1 MAKAST
7 VPISMNKE
15 GEGRLYEVGEH
26 GNLNFLFSTEEFE
39 QEFIEAVPDHTQEAL
54 AHAKELWKDLKRE
67 LWTLYEAEYQ
77 STYYDSDEELRV
89 DLKKESSQES
99 SIKCLMLNANLI

>member
-1 MAKAST
+1 
-7 VPISMNKE
+7 
-15 GEGRLYEVGEH
+15 
-26 GNLNFLFSTEEFE
+26 
-39 QEFIEAVPDHTQEAL
+39 VPDHTQEAL

-77 STYYDSDEELRV
+77 STYYDSDEEL
-89 DLKKESSQES
+89 SQES